1 VNDIIM
7 NLKKKI
13 ELTGIILAGGKNSRI
28 SMTKALIQLGEQ
40 TIIGRTVQLFQKLF
54 EEVII
59 VTNHFDDYN
68 HLGVKLTKDLIPETG
83 PLGGLYSGLTLSSN
97 DYSFV
102 VACDMPFIDPAIILH
117 LQNYTYSGSYDV
129 IVPEFNGFI
138 EPLFAFYS
146 KNCIPTIVNQ
156 LHQRDF
162 KIRSFYS
169 HAKVK
174 EVPCSHFK
182 SVERAFFNINTRE
195 DLQQARKLYCG

>member
-1 VNDIIM
+1 M
-7 NLKKKI
+7 
-13 ELTGIILAGGKNSRI
+13 TGIILAGGKNSRI

-40 TIIGRTVQLFQKLF
+40 TIIERTVQLFQKLF
-54 EEVII
+54 DEIII
-59 VTNHFDDYN
+59 VTNYFDDYV
-68 HLGVKLTKDLIPETG
+68 HSGAKLTRDLIPETG
-83 PLGGLYSGLTLSSN
+83 PLGGLYSGLMLSSN

-117 LQNYTYSGSYDV
+117 LKNYAYSGRHDV

-146 KNCIPTIVNQ
+146 RKCIPTILNHLNQ
-156 LHQRDF
+156 KDF

-169 HAKVK
+169 RVKVK
-174 EVPCSHFK
+174 EVPCNHFNA
-182 SVERAFFNINTRE
+182 VEKAFFNINTRE

>member
-1 VNDIIM
+1 M
-7 NLKKKI
+7 
-13 ELTGIILAGGKNSRI
+13 TGIILAGGKNSRI
-28 SMTKALIQLGEQ
+28 AMTKALIQLGEQ
-40 TIIGRTVQLFQKLF
+40 TIIERTVRLFQKLF
-54 EEVII
+54 DEVII
-59 VTNHFDDYN
+59 VTNSFDDYV
-68 HLGVKLTKDLIPETG
+68 HLGATLTTDLIPETG
-83 PLGGLYSGLTLSSN
+83 PLGGIYSGLVRSSS
-97 DYSFV
+97 DYNFV

-146 KNCIPTIVNQ
+146 KNCSPSVLDHI
-156 LHQRDF
+156 HQRNF

-169 HAKVK
+169 RVKVK

-195 DLQQARKLYCG
+195 DLQLARKLYCG

>member
-1 VNDIIM
+1 
-7 NLKKKI
+7 
-13 ELTGIILAGGKNSRI
+13 LTGIILAGGKNSRI

-40 TIIGRTVQLFQKLF
+40 TIISKTVQLFKQLF
-54 EEVII
+54 DEVII
-59 VTNHFDDYN
+59 VANNFTDYD
-68 HLGVKLTKDLIPETG
+68 HLGVKLTSDLIPETG
-83 PLGGLYSGLTLSSN
+83 PLGGLYSGLMVSSS

-117 LQNYTYSGSYDV
+117 FQNYTYSGQYDV

-146 KNCIPTIVNQ
+146 RKCIPTILDHLQ
-156 LHQRDF
+156 QKDF

-174 EVPCSHFK
+174 EVPCSHFNA
-182 SVERAFFNINTRE
+182 VEKAFFNINTRE
-195 DLQQARKLYCG
+195 DLHKARKLYCG